1 MGAGVILLDT
11 HVLIWLVTGEPRLAE
26 PVRERIDSALEAA
39 QLAVSAITFW
49 EIAMLQRQGRLSV
62 ARELS
67 EWRRAL
73 LAAGLEELPLSGE
86 VGVLAAALPQFHADP
101 ADRVIVATSLLRHAT
116 LVTADERL
124 LQWPGEL
131 TRLSAE

>member
-1 MGAGVILLDT
+1 
-11 HVLIWLVTGEPRLAE
+11 VTGEPRLAE

-86 VGVLAAALPQFHADP
+86 VGILAAALPQFHADP
-101 ADRVIVATSLLRHAT
+101 ADRIIVATSLLRHAT